1 MNDYLQGL
9 KEVFERNSIKEV
21 YSHGRFEK
29 EPMRNPVLYVY
40 MDTDPKIKEDVL
52 NYLREVS
59 IGHEASFSMTKFMP
73 PKAYEL
79 IYKNGEFI

>member
-1 MNDYLQGL
+1 
-9 KEVFERNSIKEV
+9 
-21 YSHGRFEK
+21 
-29 EPMRNPVLYVY
+29 MRNPVLYVY